1 MAASPKYYVKF
12 EPMLLRLQNSSASM
26 AAMGH
31 QQERTANNL
40 ANANTIGYK
49 RDRMFTEVLNE
60 HLDNEGAPQ
69 SQQLISQW
77 AALDQGSMEA
87 TGNPLDLAISGEG
100 FFVLLDDATG
110 TERYTRA
117 GRFTVDEEG
126 TLRDPLGFTVDGTV
140 GPIQI
145 PRNASTI
152 EISRTGEIRSA
163 GELIGQLRIVGF
175 EQPLQ
180 LRRLEGAAFAA
191 AGMEPVD
198 LDNPAVLQGYVENSN
213 VDAIGEMTEM
223 ITHFRIYEAHQKLL
237 QAHDQ
242 VLGQVTQNLGKF

>member
-1 MAASPKYYVKF
+1 MTT
-12 EPMLLRLQNSSASM
+12 MT
-26 AAMGH
+26 H

-49 RDRMFTEVLNE
+49 RDRMFTEILNE
-60 HLDNEGAPQ
+60 HLDVEGAPRSEQ
-69 SQQLISQW
+69 TTAQW
-77 AALDQGSMEA
+77 AALDQGSIES
-87 TGNPLDLAISGEG
+87 TGNSLDVAISGEG
-100 FFVLLDDATG
+100 FFVLVDEEAG

-117 GRFTVDEEG
+117 GRFTLDEVG
-126 TLRDPLGFTVDGTV
+126 TLRDPLGFTVDGAR
-140 GPIQI
+140 GPIQL
-145 PRNASTI
+145 PLNTSTI
-152 EISRTGEIRSA
+152 EIARNGEIKA
-163 GELIGQLRIVGF
+163 GGEIVGQLRIVGF

-180 LRRLEGAAFAA
+180 LKRLEGAAFDA

-198 LDNPAVLQGYVENSN
+198 LDDPTVLQGYVENSN

-237 QAHDQ
+237 QSHDQ